1 MNRYDLSETSPA
13 TMRKHI
19 DIAKANREHIE
30 ASPAPEA
37 ELRGMVRGCD
47 LVWGVWPDRGPGTR
61 LGHGLCIVKGYLKM
75 EANVRADR
83 TEQFAITTLWFP
95 SFEAARAAF
104 DRDGDGF
111 LLAA

>member
-19 DIAKANREHIE
+19 DIAKANREDFE
-30 ASPAPEA
+30 ASLNPDA

-61 LGHGLCIVKGYLKM
+61 LGHGLCIVKGTLMM
-75 EANVRADR
+75 EAVIEGDLRA
-83 TEQFAITTLWFP
+83 QVATTTPWFP
-95 SFEAARAAF
+95 SFEVARLAF

>member
-1 MNRYDLSETSPA
+1 MNRYNLSETSPA
-13 TMRKHI
+13 TMRKHVET
-19 DIAKANREHIE
+19 AKANRVHIE
-30 ASPAPEA
+30 ETPNPEA

-61 LGHGLCIVKGYLKM
+61 LGHGLCIVKGTLMM
-75 EANVRADR
+75 EAVIMTDL
-83 TEQFAITTLWFP
+83 TPKVSITTLWFP
-95 SFEAARAAF
+95 SFEAARVAF